1 LVVDV
6 PGGLSRYRPHLQYL
20 LLAERGYS
28 DGELKE
34 LNSLVAALFR
44 LENSRSPEHLLEVVT
59 TLLHWL
65 SDEKQDTLRRAFTVW
80 FRRVLFPS
88 HFDAEHQP
96 AIEDLGEVKNM
107 LSERVKEWNRESMER
122 GLQQGLQQGAL
133 QLLIG
138 QFEKKFGE
146 LPADVVVKLNQADEE
161 QIVLW
166 SERILTVKTL
176 GEIFGH

>member
-1 LVVDV
+1 M
-6 PGGLSRYRPHLQYL
+6 QC
-20 LLAERGYS
+20 S
-28 DGELKE
+28 D
-34 LNSLVAALFR
+34 LVAALFR

-65 SDEKQDTLRRAFTVW
+65 SDEKQDTLRRAFTVR

-122 GLQQGLQQGAL
+122 GMQQGAL

-138 QFEKKFGE
+138 MLEKKFGE

-166 SERILTVKTL
+166 SERILTAKTL
-176 GEIFGH
+176 AEMFGH

>member
-1 LVVDV
+1 M
-6 PGGLSRYRPHLQYL
+6 QC
-20 LLAERGYS
+20 S
-28 DGELKE
+28 D
-34 LNSLVAALFR
+34 LVAALFR

-122 GLQQGLQQGAL
+122 GMQQGAL

-138 QFEKKFGE
+138 MLEKKFGE

-166 SERILTVKTL
+166 SERILTAKTL
-176 GEIFGH
+176 AEMFGH

>member
-1 LVVDV
+1 M
-6 PGGLSRYRPHLQYL
+6 
-20 LLAERGYS
+20 
-28 DGELKE
+28 
-34 LNSLVAALFR
+34 
-44 LENSRSPEHLLEVVT
+44 
-59 TLLHWL
+59 HWL

-88 HFDAEHQP
+88 HFNAEHQP

-122 GLQQGLQQGAL
+122 GMLQGIQQGMQQGIQQGAL

-138 QFEKKFGE
+138 QLEMKFGK
-146 LPADVVVKLNQADEE
+146 LPADIEARLNQADEK
-161 QIVLW
+161 QIFLW
-166 SERILTVKTL
+166 SERILTAKTL